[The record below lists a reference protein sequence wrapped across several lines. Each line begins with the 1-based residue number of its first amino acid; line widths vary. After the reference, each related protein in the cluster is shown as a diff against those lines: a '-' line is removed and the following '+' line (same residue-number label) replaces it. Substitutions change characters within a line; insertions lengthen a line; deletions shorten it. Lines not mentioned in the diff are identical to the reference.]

1 MKICVIF
8 TCHNRAEKS
17 KKCVESLLEGNRDFE
32 LFFIVVDD
40 GSSDNTVEKLESIN
54 NEYHNIQ
61 ILKGEGNLFYSKGM
75 RMGMQWLN
83 DSDRQFDYVLLIN
96 DDVEFKKEVIE
107 KLVNESQA
115 KNDAIIVGA
124 MHDDS
129 GNFTYGGVSFK
140 KGTIKQKYMSPEKAD
155 VLCDTFNANC
165 VLIPWKAYINCEP
178 MDGYYDH
185 SFGDFDYGF
194 SLRRK
199 GNEIYTSSFFAGKCN
214 RNEKKGTWLDS
225 SLPRLERLRQKESP
239 KGLPFKSYFYYLN
252 KNFGLC
258 QALLHAFTPYIKI
271 LLKI

>member
-1 MKICVIF
+1 MEVCVIF

-17 KKCVESLLEGNRDFE
+17 KKCVESLIEGNRDINT
-32 LFFIVVDD
+32 FFIVVDD
-40 GSSDNTVEKLESIN
+40 GSSDSTVDKLEDINTV
-54 NEYHNIQ
+54 YHNLHI
-61 ILKGEGNLFYSKGM
+61 IHGDGKLFYSKGM
-75 RMGMQWLN
+75 RAGMLWLN
-83 DSDRQFDYVLLIN
+83 ESGHIFDYVLLIN
-96 DDVEFKKEVIE
+96 DDVEFAENVIE
-107 KLVNESQA
+107 KLILESKSK
-115 KNDAIIVGA
+115 KNAIIVGA

-165 VLIPWKAYINCEP
+165 VLIPWKAYNNCEP

-225 SLPRLERLRQKESP
+225 SLPRLERLRKKESP

-252 KNFGLC
+252 KNFGFC